1 MAPRTGQR
9 VIAHLDLDCFY
20 VQVEQRRL
28 GLGRPPWTSRDSP
41 AAAVQQWDG
50 LIAVNYA
57 ARAHGV
63 KRGMRAADA
72 RKACPDITLVHVE
85 TISEGTE
92 EMSVDHGEPLAP
104 DRRTQKACL
113 RRYRQA
119 SEEVFAVVQR
129 HATRCEMASI
139 DEVYLDL
146 TEEVGQRLS
155 AHTLDLPQLAE
166 SAVCPE
172 GCMADAKD
180 SHLLAALEL
189 VQKLREDIFA
199 DTGFTVS
206 AGISESKL
214 VAKLASA
221 CHKPNRQT
229 LVPSAGVLSFMASV
243 KLKDLRGL
251 GGKLGQKLRS
261 ALQLEPEAP
270 SAELQ
275 KVALAELQRLLGEQ
289 SGAFVYRLCRGEDQE
304 EVKPGEMKRKQYLS
318 FKSLSPPAESI
329 SDLEPW
335 LTSLATELVGRLRE
349 DPTRQPRSLVL
360 YHRGRLDSDHGR
372 NWMAG
377 RTSELT
383 KTISRSM
390 AFPDLQSKGEIG
402 PAAANIVAE
411 AAKKMLL
418 ERVSSPF
425 PCSRLALGASDFR
438 KVEKGSCITSF
449 FSQRAKPDAGQH
461 QEHPTQDDVLLTQ
474 VDMESEGASDVE
486 GESFEKPNSKEL
498 PAAKVAEFH
507 RASRLH
513 FLGTWRE
520 RFECWRGGAG
530 QMPPEHTEQLRKEL
544 APLWTE
550 DAPALWAHL
559 DMDCFFVSV
568 ATRDAA
574 KAGDSSISD
583 EVPAA
588 VVSGL
593 GPSSEICSANY
604 AARRAGVNT
613 HLWFVERAMTMLPT
627 LRLFPITSELLRSV
641 EDTWKQVYQLL
652 VTACNDVPDNVLM
665 RSCDESAIRV
675 TGFTE
680 PVAWAEVL
688 RKAVFEQTG
697 CTCSVGLGPTQ
708 LVAKLATKACKPN
721 GVRRVL
727 DHEVKP
733 FIGDLPLKDMPQ
745 VGRAMAAKLQ
755 EKGLEICCDVQ
766 ALEKNRLR
774 EWFGVK
780 GETLWLNA
788 QGLDQESSLVPA
800 QRKSVSAEMNW
811 GIRCQ
816 DKAAAVKIL
825 FEVAKQLKDRL
836 AVCKLRANHLTLKLK
851 IAIPGWVE
859 PIKKGGHGQCDDIS
873 RSAALPSSE
882 AGEAGDFELL
892 QRCALQ
898 LYDMI
903 SPDPVRLRGL
913 GLAARLGSS
922 GADGTNSRS
931 PKKASAGTAG
941 SGSIARWL
949 RKAPELGKQE
959 PSKESTSLQ
968 EVAEP
973 AEPADVVDLDA
984 ESQEI
989 GGQVP
994 CPVCGRQIFSA
1005 NADAHVNSHF
1015 DQSQAVQPV
1024 PRKRLRFSEQGARPA
1039 DSDECVIIL

>member
-1 MAPRTGQR
+1 MYIPLRGWVARLGNLDQALQPDRGPMELDDSNTPDASWLSEVSAIRLQLAVVARRLRNARNMLRRLESMVPDDASMGRRLTGYLQDVSDDVDGALEDASHLMERCNALSSAYDAALSREHAAQRRVAKEAERIEQVKQNRHAQKLNDILFVLTTATALFAPVQFLAGVYGMNFAIDGDPTIPELKLEYGYLYFWAI
-9 VIAHLDLDCFY
+9 VIIYIFGSGTLAVRLFRKLRIQQEAAHL
-20 VQVEQRRL
+20 
-28 GLGRPPWTSRDSP
+28 
-41 AAAVQQWDG
+41 
-50 LIAVNYA
+50 
-57 ARAHGV
+57 
-63 KRGMRAADA
+63 
-72 RKACPDITLVHVE
+72 
-85 TISEGTE
+85 
-92 EMSVDHGEPLAP
+92 
-104 DRRTQKACL
+104 L
-113 RRYRQA
+113 R
-119 SEEVFAVVQR
+119 
-129 HATRCEMASI
+129 
-139 DEVYLDL
+139 
-146 TEEVGQRLS
+146 
-155 AHTLDLPQLAE
+155 
-166 SAVCPE
+166 
-172 GCMADAKD
+172 
-180 SHLLAALEL
+180 
-189 VQKLREDIFA
+189 
-199 DTGFTVS
+199 
-206 AGISESKL
+206 
-214 VAKLASA
+214 
-221 CHKPNRQT
+221 NRQNTFST
-229 LVPSAGVLSFMASV
+229 LAGESPRVLE
-243 KLKDLRGL
+243 G
-251 GGKLGQKLRS
+251 
-261 ALQLEPEAP
+261 
-270 SAELQ
+270 
-275 KVALAELQRLLGEQ
+275 
-289 SGAFVYRLCRGEDQE
+289 
-304 EVKPGEMKRKQYLS
+304 
-318 FKSLSPPAESI
+318 I

-390 AFPDLQSKGEIG
+390 AFPDLQMSKGEIG

-449 FSQRAKPDAGQH
+449 FSSQKAKPQDAGPVGQEH
-461 QEHPTQDDVLLTQ
+461 QEHATQDDVLLTQ
-474 VDMESEGASDVE
+474 VDMESEGLVSDVE
-486 GESFEKPNSKEL
+486 DEPLEQSNNSKEM
-498 PAAKVAEFH
+498 PAANVAEFH

-520 RFECWRGGAG
+520 RFECWRAEGGAG
-530 QMPPEHTEQLRKEL
+530 QMPQEHTEQLRKEL

-574 KAGDSSISD
+574 KAGDTSISD

-652 VTACNDVPDNVLM
+652 VTACNDVPDHVLM

-680 PVAWAEVL
+680 PVAWAEAL
-688 RKAVFEQTG
+688 RKAVFQQTG

-708 LVAKLATKACKPN
+708 LVAKMATKACKPN

-727 DHEVKP
+727 DQEVKP

-755 EKGLEICCDVQ
+755 ERGLEICSDIQ

-811 GIRCQ
+811 GIRCP

-873 RSAALPSSE
+873 RSSALPSAESSE
-882 AGEAGDFELL
+882 AGDLEVL

-922 GADGTNSRS
+922 GADGSNSRS
-931 PKKASAGTAG
+931 PKKASAGTSAG

-949 RKAPELGKQE
+949 RKAPELRKQE

-968 EVAEP
+968 EEPAEP

-984 ESQEI
+984 LEHQELRGDFGRCSSPPYGNI
-989 GGQVP
+989 RSDTVP
-994 CPVCGRQIFSA
+994 CPVCGRQIPAA

-1015 DQSQAVQPV
+1015 DQSAVQPV
-1024 PRKRLRFSEQGARPA
+1024 QPVQPSRKRLRFSSEQQGARPA

>member
-1 MAPRTGQR
+1 MPPRTAQR

-28 GLGRPPWTSRDSP
+28 ALGKPPWTSRDSP

-92 EMSVDHGEPLAP
+92 DMSADQGDSLAP

-129 HATRCEMASI
+129 HAARCEMASI

-146 TEEVGQRLS
+146 TEEANQRVAS
-155 AHTLDLPQLAE
+155 GALDFPQLAT
-166 SAVCPE
+166 SAVCPS
-172 GCMADAKD
+172 GCTADAKD
-180 SHLLAALEL
+180 SHLLAALDL
-189 VQKLREDIFA
+189 VQKLRDDIFT

-229 LVPSAGVLSFMASV
+229 LVPSAGVLSFMAAV

-261 ALQLEPEAP
+261 SLQLDPEAP

-275 KVALAELQRLLGEQ
+275 KVPLVELQRILGEQ
-289 SGAFVYRLCRGEDQE
+289 SAAFVHRLCRGEDNE
-304 EVKPGEMKRKQYLS
+304 DVKPGEMKRKQYLS

-335 LTSLATELVGRLRE
+335 LASLAAELVGRIRE

-390 AFPDLQSKGEIG
+390 AFPDLQMNKGEIG
-402 PAAANIVAE
+402 MAAASIVAD

-418 ERVSSPF
+418 ERVTLPF

-438 KVEKGSCITSF
+438 KVEPGSSITAF
-449 FSQRAKPDAGQH
+449 FSQKAKP
-461 QEHPTQDDVLLTQ
+461 QEVPHEVPQEEAVDQEDVLLTQ
-474 VDMESEGASDVE
+474 AQTDSEGSEAE
-486 GESFEKPNSKEL
+486 EAPKPESKDM
-498 PAAKVAEFH
+498 PAANVAEFH

-520 RFECWRGGAG
+520 RFECWRAEGGAG
-530 QMPPEHTEQLRKEL
+530 QLPQEHTEQLRKEL
-544 APLWTE
+544 SQWKD
-550 DAPALWAHL
+550 DAAGELWAHL

-574 KAGDSSISD
+574 KAGDTSISD

-613 HLWFVERAMTMLPT
+613 HLWFVERAMSMLPT

-641 EDTWKQVYQLL
+641 EDTWKQVYQIL

-675 TGFTE
+675 NGFRE
-680 PVAWAEVL
+680 PVAWAQAL
-688 RKAVFEQTG
+688 RKAVYEQTG

-721 GVRRVL
+721 GVRRIL
-727 DHEVKP
+727 DEEVKK
-733 FIGDLPLKDMPQ
+733 FIADLPLKDMPQ
-745 VGRAMAAKLQ
+745 VGRAMVAKLQ
-755 EKGLEICCDVQ
+755 ERGLENCSDVQ

-774 EWFGVK
+774 EWFGAK

-788 QGLDQESSLVPA
+788 QGLDQESSLVPV

-811 GIRCQ
+811 GIRCH
-816 DKAAAVKIL
+816 DRAAALKIL
-825 FEVAKQLKDRL
+825 FEVAKQLCDRL
-836 AVCKLRANHLTLKLK
+836 SVCKLRANHLTLKLK

-859 PIKKGGHGQCDDIS
+859 PIKKGGHGQCDDVS
-873 RSAALPSSE
+873 RSSSLPSESS
-882 AGEAGDFELL
+882 DLNVL
-892 QRCALQ
+892 QRCAQQ
-898 LYDMI
+898 LFDSL

-913 GLAARLGSS
+913 GLAARLGTGGEASS
-922 GADGTNSRS
+922 SRS
-931 PKKASAGTAG
+931 PKKTSAGV
-941 SGSIARWL
+941 SSIARWL
-949 RKAPELGKQE
+949 RKAVEE
-959 PSKESTSLQ
+959 PVENKAKLQ
-968 EVAEP
+968 
-973 AEPADVVDLDA
+973 DVVDLDA
-984 ESQEI
+984 DQEI
-989 GGQVP
+989 LSESKNVI
-994 CPVCGRQIFSA
+994 CPVCGQQVPSA
-1005 NADAHVNSHF
+1005 DGDAHVNSHF
-1015 DQSQAVQPV
+1015 DQSQPVSVQP
-1024 PRKRLRFSEQGARPA
+1024 PPKRLRFSSEQQGARPA
-1039 DSDECVIIL
+1039 GSDECVIIL

>member
-1 MAPRTGQR
+1 M
-9 VIAHLDLDCFY
+9 IAHLDLDCFY

-28 GLGRPPWTSRDSP
+28 GLGQPPWTSRDSP

-72 RKACPDITLVHVE
+72 RKACPEITLVHVE

-92 EMSVDHGEPLAP
+92 EMSVDHSESLAP

-129 HATRCEMASI
+129 HASRCEMASI

-146 TEEVGQRLS
+146 TEEAAQRLTS
-155 AHTLDLPQLAE
+155 HSLDLPKLAE
-166 SAVCPE
+166 NAVCPE

-189 VQKLREDIFA
+189 VQSLREDIFA

-275 KVALAELQRLLGEQ
+275 KVGLAELQRLLGEQ
-289 SGAFVYRLCRGEDQE
+289 SGAFVHRLCRGEDRE

-318 FKSLSPPAESI
+318 FKSLSPAAESI

-335 LTSLATELVGRLRE
+335 LSSLATELVGRLRE

-449 FSQRAKPDAGQH
+449 FSQKAKPDAGQEH

-474 VDMESEGASDVE
+474 VDMESEGLASDVE
-486 GESFEKPNSKEL
+486 GESIEKANSKEM

-520 RFECWRGGAG
+520 RFECWRAAGAG
-530 QMPPEHTEQLRKEL
+530 QMPQEHTEQLRKEL
-544 APLWTE
+544 APLWT
-550 DAPALWAHL
+550 DAGAALWAHL

-652 VTACNDVPDNVLM
+652 VAACNDIPDNVLM

-688 RKAVFEQTG
+688 RKAVFDQTG

-727 DHEVKP
+727 DHEVKA

-745 VGRAMAAKLQ
+745 VGHAMAAKLQ
-755 EKGLEICCDVQ
+755 ERGLEVCSDVQ

-836 AVCKLRANHLTLKLK
+836 ALCKLRANHLTLKLK

-873 RSAALPSSE
+873 RSCALP
-882 AGEAGDFELL
+882 AGETDDLEVL

-913 GLAARLGSS
+913 GLAARLGS
-922 GADGTNSRS
+922 GVDGSSRS
-931 PKKASAGTAG
+931 PKKASAGTSG

-949 RKAPELGKQE
+949 RKAGNLPE
-959 PSKESTSLQ
+959 PSKEEL
-968 EVAEP
+968 AEP
-973 AEPADVVDLDA
+973 EPADVVDLDA
-984 ESQEI
+984 ESQESSET
-989 GGQVP
+989 VP
-994 CPVCGRQIFSA
+994 CPVCGRQIPSA

-1015 DQSQAVQPV
+1015 DREAVAALQ
-1024 PRKRLRFSEQGARPA
+1024 PRKRLRFSEQQGARPA

>member
-1 MAPRTGQR
+1 
-9 VIAHLDLDCFY
+9 
-20 VQVEQRRL
+20 
-28 GLGRPPWTSRDSP
+28 
-41 AAAVQQWDG
+41 
-50 LIAVNYA
+50 
-57 ARAHGV
+57 
-63 KRGMRAADA
+63 
-72 RKACPDITLVHVE
+72 
-85 TISEGTE
+85 
-92 EMSVDHGEPLAP
+92 
-104 DRRTQKACL
+104 
-113 RRYRQA
+113 
-119 SEEVFAVVQR
+119 
-129 HATRCEMASI
+129 
-139 DEVYLDL
+139 
-146 TEEVGQRLS
+146 
-155 AHTLDLPQLAE
+155 
-166 SAVCPE
+166 
-172 GCMADAKD
+172 
-180 SHLLAALEL
+180 
-189 VQKLREDIFA
+189 
-199 DTGFTVS
+199 
-206 AGISESKL
+206 
-214 VAKLASA
+214 
-221 CHKPNRQT
+221 
-229 LVPSAGVLSFMASV
+229 
-243 KLKDLRGL
+243 
-251 GGKLGQKLRS
+251 
-261 ALQLEPEAP
+261 
-270 SAELQ
+270 
-275 KVALAELQRLLGEQ
+275 
-289 SGAFVYRLCRGEDQE
+289 
-304 EVKPGEMKRKQYLS
+304 
-318 FKSLSPPAESI
+318 
-329 SDLEPW
+329 
-335 LTSLATELVGRLRE
+335 
-349 DPTRQPRSLVL
+349 
-360 YHRGRLDSDHGR
+360 
-372 NWMAG
+372 MAG

-449 FSQRAKPDAGQH
+449 FSQKAKPDAGQH

-520 RFECWRGGAG
+520 RFECWRAGAG
-530 QMPPEHTEQLRKEL
+530 QMPQEHTEQLRKEL

-755 EKGLEICCDVQ
+755 EKGLEICSDVQ

-836 AVCKLRANHLTLKLK
+836 AVFKLRANHLTLKLK

-873 RSAALPSSE
+873 RSAALPNSE
-882 AGEAGDFELL
+882 AGEAGDLEVL

-913 GLAARLGSS
+913 GLAARLGS

-1024 PRKRLRFSEQGARPA
+1024 QPRKRLRFCSEQQGARPA